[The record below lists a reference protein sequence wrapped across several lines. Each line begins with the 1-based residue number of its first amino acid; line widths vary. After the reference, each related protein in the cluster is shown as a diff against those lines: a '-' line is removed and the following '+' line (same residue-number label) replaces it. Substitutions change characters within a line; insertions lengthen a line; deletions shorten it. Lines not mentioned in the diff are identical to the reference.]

1 MAVTVSSTS
10 SAPPPVKSKPTSVA
24 AAKSSAATAARTAA
38 LEGIGQLIQ
47 LPLIITRQHAD
58 AGAVGLHW
66 PSVAQETA
74 KLAETQPK
82 VAQVVDLLLRVGP
95 YAGIIAAVLPFAV
108 QIGVN
113 HGRVAP
119 GAMGSVPAVTLESQ
133 VQASIAQAELQGLRI
148 QQEAQQEAARIR
160 AEIQRSREE
169 LANAA

>member
-1 MAVTVSSTS
+1 MAVTVNA
-10 SAPPPVKSKPTSVA
+10 SAPPPVKTSKPTSVA
-24 AAKSSAATAARTAA
+24 AQKSSAVTAARTEA
-38 LEGIGQLIQ
+38 LNGIGQLIQ
-47 LPLIITRQHAD
+47 LPLLITKQHAD

-66 PSVAQETA
+66 PNVARETA
-74 KLAETQPK
+74 KLAETEPRIAK
-82 VAQVVDLLLRVGP
+82 VIDVLLQVGP
-95 YAGIIAAVLPFAV
+95 YAGLIAAVLPFAV

-113 HGRVAP
+113 HGRLAA